1 MTQTQRD
8 RDRDT
13 GMALALLLVLIQIA
27 TRREGFALAAGLAL
41 LVAMTVPVV
50 LRPLAIVWFGF
61 SHVLGAVM
69 SRILMTVVF
78 FGIVTPI
85 AIVRRL
91 LGGDSMQARGFRQG
105 RGSVMVVR
113 DHRVTGADIVHPY

>member
-27 TRREGFALAAGLAL
+27 TRREGYAVAAGLFL
-41 LVAMTVPVV
+41 VVAMTAPVV
-50 LRPLAIVWFGF
+50 LRPFAIVWFGL
-61 SHVLGAVM
+61 SHVLGAVT

-105 RGSVMVVR
+105 GGSVMVVR
-113 DHRVTGADIVHPY
+113 DHRVTAADIVDPY